1 MAEQIGVQLIGIV
14 STLVYTAVVTYII
27 LKLVGLMTDGLR
39 VGEEQESNGLDQAEH
54 EEVGYHL

>member
-1 MAEQIGVQLIGIV
+1 
-14 STLVYTAVVTYII
+14 VVTYII
-27 LKLVGLMTDGLR
+27 LKLVSLMTDGLR